1 MMSNKILLFACAALY
16 LASSC
21 VAPLPKGLNAHPQGL
36 LPSQDTSTT
45 PNGFLE
51 VEAINSWGE
60 TEPVASV
67 AMRYGLAEKTELYL
81 LQELYRAIETPGL
94 PKTSGVGDAWLGIR
108 HRIIESD
115 ATGTAHAF
123 AAEVRLPHGDPEL
136 GLGTGQ
142 LELHLIHI
150 RDTSWRRYDIT
161 TNTGLKLRGD
171 GEDRPDPALTASLT
185 LTDPLVS
192 IGGQQLPFGVIAEVG
207 GSWQPEE
214 NLYPAWAALGIRVPI
229 HPSLELQIAR
239 IEGLGKH
246 GPEPAWV
253 VDLGRLVGDALDL
266 RSR

>member
-1 MMSNKILLFACAALY
+1 MSKKILSIVCATLFWA
-16 LASSC
+16 SC
-21 VAPLPKGLNAHPQGL
+21 VAPLPKGLEAHPQGL

-51 VEAINSWGE
+51 VEAISSWGE
-60 TEPVASV
+60 TEQATSV

-81 LQELYRAIETPGL
+81 LQELHHAINTPGAT
-94 PKTSGVGDAWLGIR
+94 KVSGVGDAWLGIR

-123 AAEVRLPHGDPEL
+123 AAEARLPHGDPSS

-150 RDTSWRRYDIT
+150 RDTKWRRYDVT
-161 TNTGLKLRGD
+161 TNTGLKLIGD
-171 GEDRPDPALTASLT
+171 GEDRPDPALTASIT
-185 LTDPLVS
+185 FTDPLVS
-192 IGGQQLPFGVIAEVG
+192 IAGRQLPFGLIAEAG
-207 GSWQPEE
+207 GSWQPEA
-214 NLYPAWAALGIRVPI
+214 NSYPAWVALGLRVPI

-239 IEGLGKH
+239 IEGLGRD
-246 GPEPAWV
+246 GPEPALII
-253 VDLGRLVGDALDL
+253 DLGRLVGDALDL